1 MCKGV
6 RESLAAQMAQC
17 IFDLYAQ
24 GERSMDM
31 SSRYWIAVIGPDR
44 EIAGIGTSPEMAI
57 ADAVEQVAGAIP
69 ADFDVVECTEALYN
83 RIRADGADPRRLSW
97 IYNDQDLAD
106 VSEPSRTP

>member
-1 MCKGV
+1 
-6 RESLAAQMAQC
+6 
-17 IFDLYAQ
+17 
-24 GERSMDM
+24 MDM

-57 ADAVEQVAGAIP
+57 ADAVEQVAGSIP
-69 ADFDVVECTEALYN
+69 GDFDVIECTEALYN
-83 RIRADGADPRRLSW
+83 RSRADGADLRRLSW